1 MWRIA
6 WWIILAVVILIVAA
20 NIINLIAYIFKE
32 HRDRK
37 KEEERLRRNA
47 EIDEMKKNGK
57 LKLDLW
63 KPFSETLKEKYGET
77 VDKKDTSWDDFAKY
91 YIIWLCLFGLVA
103 IITVVTALILKYK

>member
-37 KEEERLRRNA
+37 KEEERIRRNA
-47 EIDEMKKNGK
+47 EIDE
-57 LKLDLW
+57 
-63 KPFSETLKEKYGET
+63 LKEKWELK
-77 VDKKDTSWDDFAKY
+77 DIKPEKRFSERLREEEEKNKKKSE
-91 YIIWLCLFGLVA
+91 
-103 IITVVTALILKYK
+103 

>member
-6 WWIILAVVILIVAA
+6 WWIILAVVILIVVA

-47 EIDEMKKNGK
+47 EIE
-57 LKLDLW
+57 
-63 KPFSETLKEKYGET
+63 ELKEKWELKDAKPEKRFSERFKKET
-77 VDKKDTSWDDFAKY
+77 N
-91 YIIWLCLFGLVA
+91 
-103 IITVVTALILKYK
+103 